1 MQPMKD
7 RYVFGISETGGSY
20 LVRLVVPR
28 FVARVE
34 RTEEGHPAPAE
45 WGCRYILRSGE
56 MFCDFDWLD
65 PKPGEELRQSVLA
78 EAEDAWLFFAS
89 VYRS

>member
-1 MQPMKD
+1 MKD
-7 RYVFGISETGGSY
+7 RYVFGISESGGSY

-28 FVARVE
+28 FVARVVSTAE
-34 RTEEGHPAPAE
+34 ETEHSRE

-56 MFCDFDWLD
+56 MFCDFDWID
-65 PKPGEELRQSVLA
+65 PKPGEELRQAILA
-78 EAEDAWLFFAS
+78 EAEDAWMFFAS

>member
-1 MQPMKD
+1 MKD
-7 RYVFGISETGGSY
+7 RYVFGISESGGSY

-28 FVARVE
+28 FSARVVGAE
-34 RTEEGHPAPAE
+34 DYPADDCPR
-45 WGCRYILRSGE
+45 GSRYIMRSGE

-65 PKPGEELRQSVLA
+65 PKPGEELRQSILA
-78 EAEDAWLFFAS
+78 EAEDAWMFFAS